1 MNERQRSSAGEAKAG
16 TQGATG
22 EEGTVLPTQS
32 HAGEG
37 DSGIIG
43 RVRERAAAQLNTQK
57 DRATDGVGNVVQAVR
72 NATRE
77 LRDQHHETMAEY
89 IDRTVEQVERFSS
102 RLKNKDVTEL
112 VQDAQ
117 TLARRQPAIFIG
129 SAFALGLLG
138 ARFFKS
144 SAPAESAS
152 RRTWQRDDAG
162 TSYGGAASHAGRP
175 AGSAIPPVSSD
186 LSSPATDRGQYR
198 DMETR

>member
-1 MNERQRSSAGEAKAG
+1 MDERQRSSAGDAKAG
-16 TQGATG
+16 TST
-22 EEGTVLPTQS
+22 TLPTQG
-32 HAGEG
+32 HTGEG
-37 DSGIIG
+37 DNGIMG

-57 DRATDGVGNVVQAVR
+57 DRATDGVGNVVQVVR

-89 IDRTVEQVERFSS
+89 IDRTVAQVERFSS

-117 TLARRQPAIFIG
+117 TLARRQPALFIG

-144 SAPAESAS
+144 SSPTGS
-152 RRTWQRDDAG
+152 RRSWQDHDAG
-162 TSYGGAASHAGRP
+162 RSYSGAASRAARP

>member
-1 MNERQRSSAGEAKAG
+1 MNERQRSSAGDAAG
-16 TQGATG
+16 TSTA
-22 EEGTVLPTQS
+22 LPTQG
-32 HAGEG
+32 HTGEG
-37 DSGIIG
+37 DSGIMG

-57 DRATDGVGNVVQAVR
+57 DRATDGVGNVVQVVR

-102 RLKNKDVTEL
+102 RLKNKDVKEL

-144 SAPAESAS
+144 SLPAAS
-152 RRTWQRDDAG
+152 RRTWQHHDAG
-162 TSYGGAASHAGRP
+162 LPYGGAASRAVRP

>member
-1 MNERQRSSAGEAKAG
+1 MNERQRSSAGDAKAG
-16 TQGATG
+16 TSTA
-22 EEGTVLPTQS
+22 LPTQS
-32 HAGEG
+32 HTGEG
-37 DSGIIG
+37 DSGIMG

-57 DRATDGVGNVVQAVR
+57 DRATDGVGNVVQVVR

-89 IDRTVEQVERFSS
+89 IDRTVAQVERFAS

-117 TLARRQPAIFIG
+117 TLARRQPAVFIG

-144 SAPAESAS
+144 SSPAGS
-152 RRTWQRDDAG
+152 RRTWQHEPGAP
-162 TSYGGAASHAGRP
+162 YGGAASRAARP

-186 LSSPATDRGQYR
+186 LSNPATDRGQYR